1 MAKRKYGKNIAFM
14 MEFVRKFID
23 EELSRFDI
31 TCDFNHH
38 IIQRYDDMYDE
49 NPEIAEI
56 IGRDMGDIID
66 NSDHLTDDELR
77 DALCSPYD
85 LVIDIINGKVTR
97 PCRLAFCKDTG
108 LFGGYVIFSCIA
120 FHCIHKCVRNWIHC
134 VPSFLK
140 NWHKKR
146 AIFL

>member
-1 MAKRKYGKNIAFM
+1 MRWQKRKYGKNIAFM

-23 EELSRFDI
+23 EELSRFNI

-85 LVIDIINGKVTR
+85 LVIDIINGK
-97 PCRLAFCKDTG
+97 A
-108 LFGGYVIFSCIA
+108 
-120 FHCIHKCVRNWIHC
+120 W
-134 VPSFLK
+134 
-140 NWHKKR
+140 
-146 AIFL
+146 

>member
-1 MAKRKYGKNIAFM
+1 MNCCRGRPHFLIIAEWRNEMAKRKYGKNIAFM

-31 TCDFNHH
+31 TCDFNHR

-108 LFGGYVIFSCIA
+108 LFGGYNTF
-120 FHCIHKCVRNWIHC
+120 
-134 VPSFLK
+134 
-140 NWHKKR
+140 KKMR
-146 AIFL
+146 HWL

>member
-56 IGRDMGDIID
+56 IGIPLGTVYSR
-66 NSDHLTDDELR
+66 L
-77 DALCSPYD
+77 
-85 LVIDIINGKVTR
+85 
-97 PCRLAFCKDTG
+97 RLARKVFQQE
-108 LFGGYVIFSCIA
+108 V
-120 FHCIHKCVRNWIHC
+120 
-134 VPSFLK
+134 
-140 NWHKKR
+140 KKWVAR
-146 AIFL
+146 TQGRKP